1 MLGKRK
7 KKSAAA
13 SGSGVAGQA
22 KQKGGGRGRSLL
34 YGYLYNMT
42 CVLSPVLSCCS
53 TALRATAL
61 SAAISGRSGRTRT
74 AAR

>member
-13 SGSGVAGQA
+13 SGVAGQA
-22 KQKGGGRGRSLL
+22 KQKRGGRGRSLL
-34 YGYLYNMT
+34 YGCLCGMT
-42 CVLSPVLSCCS
+42 CVPSPVPSCCS
-53 TALRATAL
+53 TALRATVL